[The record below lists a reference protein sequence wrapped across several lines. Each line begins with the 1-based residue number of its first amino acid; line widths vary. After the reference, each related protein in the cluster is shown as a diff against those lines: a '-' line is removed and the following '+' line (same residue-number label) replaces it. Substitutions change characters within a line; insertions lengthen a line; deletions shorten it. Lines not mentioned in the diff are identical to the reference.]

1 MTFKLILLKPLQYQ
15 FTELS
20 YHEDFDYLGRVFGNE
35 VVSNAITVPT
45 SMGSGSIR
53 RVELAEGLQ
62 IVKWETCLYQSMELI
77 KVKTSHGSN
86 KIFTLTYSFTP
97 GRFLLKSASLN
108 TELELQGAIN
118 LLFDSGN
125 DDLNFTM
132 PANVGANC
140 VIISISA
147 EWIKNEFSQSSD
159 QLKKLVTYLISTD
172 KPALFY
178 ETVPESDQKVLG
190 ELYSHFTTAGDEP
203 FYIKGSTMLLISYF
217 FNSFFKKAPEEVESN
232 NILYYEKIK
241 GAEQILSDHLNKNLP
256 SVSDIAKQ
264 VGLSQSTLKRYFKV
278 IFKTS
283 IYEYYL
289 QMKMDYAKT
298 QLMEHKLPVKE
309 VAYMLG
315 YEKSSS
321 FIRIFKKY
329 YKLPPGL
336 LRKEEDLKAAS
347 GK

>member
-1 MTFKLILLKPLQYQ
+1 LHQPF
-15 FTELS
+15 
-20 YHEDFDYLGRVFGNE
+20 
-35 VVSNAITVPT
+35 
-45 SMGSGSIR
+45 
-53 RVELAEGLQ
+53 
-62 IVKWETCLYQSMELI
+62 ELI
-77 KVKTSHGSN
+77 KIKSLPGGD
-86 KIFTLTYSFTP
+86 KIFTLTYSFTA
-97 GRFLLKSASLN
+97 GRFFLKSASLD
-108 TELELQGAIN
+108 TELELQGAVN

-125 DDLNFTM
+125 DDLSFTM
-132 PANVGANC
+132 PEEVNANC
-140 VIISISA
+140 IIISISA
-147 EWIKNEFSQSSD
+147 DWIKKEFSQSSED
-159 QLKKLVTYLISTD
+159 LKKLVNYLVTTS

-178 ETVPESDQKVLG
+178 EAVPETDQKVLA
-190 ELYSHFTTAGDEP
+190 ELYTHFTTAGDEP

-217 FNSFFKKAPEEVESN
+217 FNSFFKKAPEEVENN

-241 GAEQILSDHLNKNLP
+241 SAEQILEEHLNKNLP

-278 IFKTS
+278 IFHTS

-289 QMKMDYAKT
+289 QKKMDYAKT

-336 LRKEEDLKAAS
+336 LRKEDQKLAA

>member
-1 MTFKLILLKPLQYQ
+1 LKTLQYQ

-20 YHEDFDYLGRVFGNE
+20 YHEDFDYLARVFGTE
-35 VVSNAITVPT
+35 VVNNTINVPP
-45 SMGSGSIR
+45 SMGTGSIL
-53 RVELAEGLQ
+53 RVVLAEGLQ
-62 IVKWETCLYQSMELI
+62 IVKWETCLHQPLELI
-77 KVKTSHGSN
+77 KVKTSPGSD
-86 KIFTLTYSFTP
+86 KVFTLTYSFTP
-97 GRFLLKSASLN
+97 GRFLLRSASLN

-132 PANVGANC
+132 PAGIHANC
-140 VIISISA
+140 VIISLSA
-147 EWIKNEFSQSSD
+147 EWIKNEFSQSNE
-159 QLKKLVTYLISTD
+159 QLKKLVTYLINTD

-178 ETVPESDQKVLG
+178 ETVPETDQKVLG
-190 ELYSHFTTAGDEP
+190 ELYNHFTTAGDEP

-217 FNSFFKKAPEEVESN
+217 FNSFFKKAPEEVENN
-232 NILYYEKIK
+232 NILYYDKIK
-241 GAEQILSDHLNKNLP
+241 NAEQILIEHLNRNLP

-278 IFKTS
+278 IFNTS
-283 IYEYYL
+283 IYECYL
-289 QMKMDYAKT
+289 QKKMEHAKT

-336 LRKEEDLKAAS
+336 MRKEESQKGAA

>member
-1 MTFKLILLKPLQYQ
+1 LKPLQYQ

-20 YHEDFDYLGRVFGNE
+20 YNEDFDYLARVFGTE
-35 VVSNAITVPT
+35 VVNNIINVPA
-45 SMGSGSIR
+45 SMGTGSIR

-62 IVKWETCLYQSMELI
+62 IVKWETNLYRPMELI
-77 KVKTSHGSN
+77 KVKTSPGSN
-86 KIFTLTYSFTP
+86 KVFTLTYSFTP
-97 GRFLLKSASLN
+97 GRFLLRSASLD
-108 TELELQGAIN
+108 TQLELQGAIN

-132 PANVGANC
+132 PEEVGANC
-140 VIISISA
+140 VIISLSADWIS
-147 EWIKNEFSQSSD
+147 KEFSQSSD
-159 QLKKLVTYLISTD
+159 QLKRLVTYLLSTD

-178 ETVPESDQKVLG
+178 ETVPEADQKVLG
-190 ELYSHFTTAGDEP
+190 ELYTHFTIAGDEP

-217 FNSFFKKAPEEVESN
+217 FNSFFKKAPEEVENN

-241 GAEQILSDHLNKNLP
+241 HAEQILIEHLSCNLP

-278 IFKTS
+278 IFNTS

-289 QMKMDYAKT
+289 QKKMEHAKT
-298 QLMEHKLPVKE
+298 QLMDHNLPVKE

-336 LRKEEDLKAAS
+336 LRKEDQKATAA
-347 GK
+347 K

>member
-1 MTFKLILLKPLQYQ
+1 
-15 FTELS
+15 
-20 YHEDFDYLGRVFGNE
+20 
-35 VVSNAITVPT
+35 
-45 SMGSGSIR
+45 MGTGSIR
-53 RVELAEGLQ
+53 RVRLAEGLQ
-62 IVKWETCLYQSMELI
+62 IVKWETCLHQPFELI
-77 KVKTSHGSN
+77 KIKSLPGGD

-97 GRFLLKSASLN
+97 GRFFLKSASLD
-108 TELELQGAIN
+108 TELELQGAVN

-132 PANVGANC
+132 PEGINASC

-147 EWIKNEFSQSSD
+147 DWIKREFSQSSED
-159 QLKKLVTYLISTD
+159 LKKLVTYLVNTN

-178 ETVPESDQKVLG
+178 EAVPETDQKVLA
-190 ELYSHFTTAGDEP
+190 ELYNHFTTAGDEP
-203 FYIKGSTMLLISYF
+203 FYIKGSTMMLISYF
-217 FNSFFKKAPEEVESN
+217 FNSFFKKAPEEVEN
-232 NILYYEKIK
+232 NNVLYYEKIK
-241 GAEQILSDHLNKNLP
+241 SAEQILEDHLNKNLP

-278 IFKTS
+278 IFHTS

-289 QMKMDYAKT
+289 QKKMDYAKT

-336 LRKEEDLKAAS
+336 LRKEDQKLAA
-347 GK
+347 GIADRK